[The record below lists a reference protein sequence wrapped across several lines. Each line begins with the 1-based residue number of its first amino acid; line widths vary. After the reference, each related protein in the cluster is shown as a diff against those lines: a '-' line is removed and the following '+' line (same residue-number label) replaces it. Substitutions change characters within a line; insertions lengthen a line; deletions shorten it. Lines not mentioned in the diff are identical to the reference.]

1 MKFSLRSTVAA
12 LAIVLLFI
20 GYKAENLEGWY
31 FGNDNY
37 RYTRTSLQ
45 ILGMSRAEAQ
55 LESRDIFCRQQI
67 NRDSG
72 TCEEWTPKGLRPDQP
87 RYERIFETRPGYPLL
102 AAPFIAAFGVLKG
115 QRILGILLGCLGS
128 LLTFRLLRQA
138 GLGLYA
144 SAIGQAVF
152 LFGGLGYWAAQPGYE
167 GLVTVCALG
176 CVFGALRILQGH
188 TSAGLV
194 RLLPGLAVMALT
206 LSSSV
211 LALAV
216 YLAVAA
222 LGYWYATRKRG
233 TGQRAPLLLAG
244 VSAGAAAVLGG
255 AIALLGLPGIESTM
269 QDRLTPHF
277 TRPDVA
283 DPVAGMLRIEAEYW
297 PVWFRQYGAFLPL
310 LAISCWML
318 WCRRPA
324 LAVPA
329 FAIAFTGLCAAIAMP
344 KVGELDR
351 IWVLMWMPVVLGLPF
366 LAESLWGWVAAHRG
380 LTQWFKAQVRN

>member
-1 MKFSLRSTVAA
+1 MNWPRSAIIPVAV
-12 LAIVLLFI
+12 VLLF
-20 GYKAENLEGWY
+20 GASKAANLEEWY

-55 LESRDIFCRQQI
+55 LESRDIFCRHQI
-67 NRDSG
+67 NRGSS
-72 TCEEWTPKGLRPDQP
+72 TCKEWTPQGLRPDRP
-87 RYERIFETRPGYPLL
+87 RYERIFDARPGYPLL

-115 QRILGILLGCLGS
+115 QWILGILLGSLGS

-138 GLGLYA
+138 GLGPYA
-144 SAIGQAVF
+144 SAVGQAAF

-167 GLVTVCALG
+167 GLIAVCALG
-176 CVFGALRILQGH
+176 GVFGALRILQGQ
-188 TSAGLV
+188 TSTGLV
-194 RLLPGLAVMALT
+194 RLLPALAVMALT
-206 LSSSV
+206 LCSSA

-216 YLAVAA
+216 HLAAAA
-222 LGYWYATRKRG
+222 LGYRYATRKRD

-244 VSAGAAAVLGG
+244 VSASAAAVLGG
-255 AIALLGLPGIESTM
+255 AIALLGLPDIGSTM

-283 DPVAGMLRIEAEYW
+283 DPVAAMLRIEGEYW
-297 PVWFRQYGAFLPL
+297 PVWLRQYGAFVPL

-318 WCRRPA
+318 WRRRPA
-324 LAVPA
+324 LAVPT

-344 KVGELDR
+344 KISELDR
-351 IWVLMWMPVVLGLPF
+351 IRVLMWMPVALGLPF
-366 LAESLWGWVAAHRG
+366 LAESVWSWISTHRR
-380 LTQWFKAQVRN
+380 LTRRSWTQ